1 MGKTSVISVRLPDN
15 LLERMDATGNNRTSF
30 IREAIELKLNPVKM
44 PEMTKTEKREVI
56 KEAKSLTDMVR
67 DAMLQ
72 RLQQEQDLMSDMTRN
87 DFIQLVARLLP
98 KESGTDIGL
107 EQDLLSLQESIDKL
121 PSMEDISGELNRMK
135 LENAKLEGRLRTA
148 KSLLNHVQHKETFQG
163 LMEDVYRC
171 ATEYVVELVARNSLP
186 GLGDGGGLTER
197 GYQAISVRVK
207 DDLAALRISGKGGQW

>member
-107 EQDLLSLQESIDKL
+107 EQDLLSLHAHMNLQ
-121 PSMEDISGELNRMK
+121 
-135 LENAKLEGRLRTA
+135 
-148 KSLLNHVQHKETFQG
+148 V
-163 LMEDVYRC
+163 
-171 ATEYVVELVARNSLP
+171 
-186 GLGDGGGLTER
+186 
-197 GYQAISVRVK
+197 
-207 DDLAALRISGKGGQW
+207 